1 MLPLEPEDALEEG
14 EEEDVEADPL
24 PAPAAPA
31 APSAAESAEP
41 PAPISSADSDLT
53 DHAVE

>member
-24 PAPAAPA
+24 PAPAAP
-31 APSAAESAEP
+31 SAAESAEP

-53 DHAVE
+53 DPAVE